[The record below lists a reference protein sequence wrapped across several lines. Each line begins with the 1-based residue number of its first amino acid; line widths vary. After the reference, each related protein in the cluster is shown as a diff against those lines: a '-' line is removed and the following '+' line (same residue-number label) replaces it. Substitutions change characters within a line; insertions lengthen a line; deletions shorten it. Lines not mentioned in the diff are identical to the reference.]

1 MTSRTTP
8 ERGLQAD
15 AGSGRAVST
24 AANAGERGAERPRER
39 PVSWTE
45 EQNEDGVQS

>member
-1 MTSRTTP
+1 MTSKTTP
-8 ERGLQAD
+8 ERASQAD

-24 AANAGERGAERPRER
+24 AASAGERGAERPRER

-45 EQNEDGVQS
+45 ERNEDGVES